1 MSPRLSVRGHF
12 FTLMTFKSE
21 YYILMSDRIYQRREQ
36 MFADRMKNLTPYTPG
51 EQPQDGRYIKLN
63 TNENPYP
70 PTPLIKDFL
79 SDVDTSKLNLYPDP
93 TSKKLRE
100 AIAEAET
107 LNADQVFIGN
117 GSDEVLSFVFFGFFD
132 GKYGPLLFPEHT
144 YSFYPVYS
152 GFYDIPYKKIP
163 LRGDYS
169 INIEDYLKEESTG
182 IIIPNPN
189 APTGICLPLE
199 KIRYLLDKYSSER
212 LVAIDEAYI
221 AFGGESAASLINEYD
236 NLLVV
241 RTFSKSSSLAGL
253 RLGYALGNKNLITA
267 LNTVKD
273 SFNSYPVDFIAGK
286 CGELSISDKAYG
298 EDVVSRIITTRE
310 NFTAEASEL
319 GWNLLP
325 SKANF
330 VFARKNGIT
339 GEEIYSRLKEQKIL
353 VRYFNKK
360 GISDFVRITIG
371 TDEDMKQLL
380 SAMKNL

>member
-1 MSPRLSVRGHF
+1 
-12 FTLMTFKSE
+12 
-21 YYILMSDRIYQRREQ
+21 

-51 EQPQDGRYIKLN
+51 EQPQDGGFIKLN

-79 SDVDTSKLNLYPDP
+79 TNIETSRLRLYPDP

-100 AIAEAET
+100 VIAEADKLEPD
-107 LNADQVFIGN
+107 NVFIGN

-132 GKYGPLLFPEHT
+132 GNYGPLLFPEFT

-152 GFYDIPYKKIP
+152 GFYNIPYKKIP
-163 LRGDYS
+163 LLHDYS
-169 INIEDYLKEESTG
+169 LDIDSYLEGKSTG
-182 IIIPNPN
+182 IILPNPN
-189 APTGICLPLE
+189 APTGIALPLE
-199 KIRYLLDKYSSER
+199 RIKYMLDNYSSGR

-221 AFGGESAASLINEYD
+221 AFGGESAASLINDYD

-253 RLGYALGNKNLITA
+253 RLGYALGNKKLISA

-286 CGELSISDKAYG
+286 CGELSISDKAYSN
-298 EDVVSRIITTRE
+298 DIISKIITTRE
-310 NFTAEASEL
+310 NFKREAEAI
-319 GWNLLP
+319 GWELLP

-330 VFARKNGIT
+330 VFTRKNGLS
-339 GEEIYSRLKEQKIL
+339 GEEIYLRLKEKKIL
-353 VRYFNKK
+353 VRHFNKD
-360 GISDFVRITIG
+360 GIRDFVRITIG
-371 TDEDMKQLL
+371 TDEQMTQLIA
-380 SAMKNL
+380 AMKEL